1 MRQYSDVVVVGGG
14 ASGLLCGGMLSERGV
29 PVMVLEKNESA
40 GRKLL
45 ATGNGRCNF
54 TNRRM
59 DLSCYY
65 GNREWLSAV
74 LEDCAPEQVIE
85 IFEKIG
91 VYHREREG
99 YVYPYNNQASAVVDA
114 LWRYC
119 GENVVTGCQARSVS
133 GEENHFRIKTNQG
146 DIACRFV
153 VLATGGKAGSGD
165 GNGYKLARSLGHRI
179 HTPAPGLTGLICGG
193 VPWKQVAGTRIQGR
207 FSLVIDGE
215 MCRGETGEIQVTKE
229 GVSGI
234 PVFQLSRVAAKALS
248 RGCSVE
254 GEIDFVPPMEIES
267 LRQWTAR
274 AGLIGIVPKK
284 WVPILQKGKDP
295 AGLCKAFRFPVEQT
309 YDFTRAQV
317 TAGGVDVEQVNPETM
332 ESLVAPGVFITG
344 ELLDIDGKCGG
355 YNLHFAWAGAM
366 AAAEAIAARLRGESP
381 DDP

>member
-65 GNREWLSAV
+65 GDREWLSAV

-179 HTPAPGLTGLICGG
+179 QPPAPGLTGLICGG

-254 GEIDFVPPMEIES
+254 GEIDFVPVD
-267 LRQWTAR
+267 R
-274 AGLIGIVPKK
+274 AGGTCRNRAEKMGSHFTEGQGSGGAVQGVPLSGGTD
-284 WVPILQKGKDP
+284 IRLHKGP
-295 AGLCKAFRFPVEQT
+295 GHGGRGRRGAGQPGNHGV
-309 YDFTRAQV
+309 
-317 TAGGVDVEQVNPETM
+317 AGG
-332 ESLVAPGVFITG
+332 AGGIYHRGITG
-344 ELLDIDGKCGG
+344 
-355 YNLHFAWAGAM
+355 H
-366 AAAEAIAARLRGESP
+366 
-381 DDP
+381 